1 MNGMVSVAL
10 PSALEASMVMLAA
23 PTSLGSGV
31 YLITPRLGS
40 IDAVGG
46 PARMEN
52 VSGLPLLATVTWV
65 VMPAVALTGPYV
77 EMGQYEP
84 LLRWTAG
91 ESVGAIHVNPVA
103 GSEYGDRP
111 VEFTD
116 LTRYVWELPVASPE
130 TVSNVLGTLAAIRT

>member
-1 MNGMVSVAL
+1 MVCVAL

-23 PTSLGSGV
+23 PTSLGPGV
-31 YLITPRLGS
+31 YVITPVLWL
-40 IDAVGG
+40 IDAVDG

-65 VMPAVALTGPYV
+65 VRSAVALTGPYV
-77 EMGQYEP
+77 EMGQYVP

-91 ESVGAIHVNPVA
+91 ESVGAVHVLPVA

-111 VEFTD
+111 VAFTD
-116 LTRYVWELPVASPE
+116 LTR
-130 TVSNVLGTLAAIRT
+130 